1 MATTYTWD
9 CRTVDVHPTQGELS
23 NVVYNVHWRLTG
35 KRMVTVGET
44 EEEFFYTNIGTQV
57 LTLEN
62 IQPEGFIPFDQLT
75 HEQVIAWTEEAIG
88 EERIEEIKTAIAEAI
103 DRLITPV
110 SVTKIVGEVPA
121 PVLGSEE
128 PAGEE
133 PTGEESAAE
142 EVVVTE

>member
-1 MATTYTWD
+1 MA
-9 CRTVDVHPTQGELS
+9 
-23 NVVYNVHWRLTG
+23 
-35 KRMVTVGET
+35 TVGET
-44 EEEFFYTNIGTQV
+44 EEEFSYTNIGTQV

-110 SVTKIVGEVPA
+110 SVTKVVGEVSA

-133 PTGEESAAE
+133 PAGE

>member
-9 CRTVDVHPTQGELS
+9 CKTVDVHPTQGELS

-75 HEQVIAWTEEAIG
+75 HEQVIVWTEEAIG
-88 EERIEEIKTAIAEAI
+88 AERIEEIKTAIAEVI

-110 SVTKIVGEVPA
+110 SVTKVVGEVSA

-133 PTGEESAAE
+133 PAGE

>member
-57 LTLEN
+57 LTLDT

-75 HEQVIAWTEEAIG
+75 HEQVIVWTEEAIG